1 MLERLGRR
9 IILITQVCTDRLK
22 RGKSIALAKVDY
34 LLQVFLEKLRFR
46 LDAGKEQTAVLLRQA
61 QLRAAEKC
69 TAVRAQAQ
77 ECAEAA
83 VCKTRAYAE
92 RTAALAKR
100 RAYRAEKEAEAR
112 VRAEALKIKA
122 YVQGKAAVVKACA
135 QELAAML
142 KDCALSALERVRQ
155 KYLTWKRM
163 WRCNQH
169 FTFWLIPADGQHI
182 AKTSVKKS
190 YLKYAIAGVAAFFVT
205 VSVTIGVLAHFA
217 IQNEAQKQELAEY
230 KATKQ
235 AQEQTIQELQ
245 KMAENN
251 QKQLAYLS
259 KLEDRVRR
267 EMEKSGTQL
276 PPKSDISAYA
286 GKGGPTL
293 GDSSPMGYML
303 EQEKKIHN
311 EAKAKKADLENLIN
325 ALENENYRREM
336 TPTQWPTSGGYISS
350 AFGSRANPFDGY
362 SRDWHPGIDIAT
374 DYGSPV
380 YASAAGYVQQAGWYG
395 GYGRYVRLSH
405 DFGYVTAY
413 GHMSRIAVRAG
424 QYVRKGEVI
433 GYVGSSGYS
442 TGPHLHFEVIRYG
455 EQINPS
461 RLM

>member
-1 MLERLGRR
+1 MLEQLERW
-9 IILITQVCTDRLK
+9 IISTINMFNDKLK
-22 RGKSIALAKVDY
+22 QCAGAAAAKAEFY
-34 LLQVFLEKLRFR
+34 LQAVLEKLR
-46 LDAGKEQTAVLLRQA
+46 VLLA
-61 QLRAAEKC
+61 DGK
-69 TAVRAQAQ
+69 
-77 ECAEAA
+77 
-83 VCKTRAYAE
+83 E
-92 RTAALAKR
+92 RTAQAGVAARCKTQECVKQAESKAAACVGQIAESVKAHAHRAK
-100 RAYRAEKEAEAR
+100 AQAKMQACIAAFKMKT
-112 VRAEALKIKA
+112 RAEALAGEVKA
-122 YVQGKAAVVKACA
+122 YAQKCTAAGKACA
-135 QELAAML
+135 QSAATIA
-142 KDCALSALERVRQ
+142 KGYAVSVIERVQ
-155 KYLTWKRM
+155 NKYRMWKRM

-182 AKTSVKKS
+182 AKTHVKKS
-190 YLKYAIAGVAAFFVT
+190 HLKYAVTGIAAFFVT

-235 AQEQTIQELQ
+235 AQEQTIKELQ
-245 KMAENN
+245 KMAETN

-259 KLEDRVRR
+259 KLEDKVRQ
-267 EMEKSGTQL
+267 EMEKNGAQL

-293 GDSSPMGYML
+293 GDSTPMGYML
-303 EQEKKIHN
+303 EQEKNIHN
-311 EAKAKKADLENLIN
+311 EAKAKKADLENLIS

-336 TPTQWPTSGGYISS
+336 TPSQWPTSGGYISS
-350 AFGSRANPFDGY
+350 AFGGRANPFDGY
-362 SRDWHPGIDIAT
+362 SRDWHPGIDIAI
-374 DYGSPV
+374 DYGAPV

-413 GHMSRIAVRAG
+413 GHMSSIEVSAG
-424 QYVRKGEVI
+424 QYVQKGEII

>member
-1 MLERLGRR
+1 MLKQLEEQIKFIICAFIDKLKQSGQIAAVKTEYLWE
-9 IILITQVCTDRLK
+9 IILAKLNIFLALGKERSCALRCKARLYAEK
-22 RGKSIALAKVDY
+22 AGTAMRAKA
-34 LLQVFLEKLRFR
+34 
-46 LDAGKEQTAVLLRQA
+46 LDAAAKAENYAQEKAVIAKAYLDEAAAVAKSYA
-61 QLRAAEKC
+61 QRAAG
-69 TAVRAQAQ
+69 A
-77 ECAEAA
+77 
-83 VCKTRAYAE
+83 
-92 RTAALAKR
+92 
-100 RAYRAEKEAEAR
+100 
-112 VRAEALKIKA
+112 
-122 YVQGKAAVVKACA
+122 VQGY
-135 QELAAML
+135 
-142 KDCALSALERVRQ
+142 ALSAAERVQ
-155 KYLTWKRM
+155 NKYRTWKRM

-182 AKTSVKKS
+182 AKTHVKKS
-190 YLKYAIAGVAAFFVT
+190 HLKYAVTGIAAFLVT

-235 AQEQTIQELQ
+235 AQEKTIQELQ

-259 KLEDRVRR
+259 KLEDKVRQ
-267 EMEKSGTQL
+267 EMEKNGAQL

-303 EQEKKIHN
+303 EQEKNIHN
-311 EAKAKKADLENLIN
+311 EANAKKADLENLIN

-336 TPTQWPTSGGYISS
+336 TPSVWPTSGGYISS
-350 AFGSRANPFDGY
+350 AFGGRANPFDGY
-362 SRDWHPGIDIAT
+362 SRDWHPGIDIAI
-374 DYGSPV
+374 DYGAPV

-413 GHMSRIAVRAG
+413 GHMSSIEVSAG
-424 QYVRKGEVI
+424 QYVKKGEII